1 MPNSHFMSAA
11 VMLLLKVSGS
21 LNFQVVK
28 RSFIFV
34 SGIHEIN
41 TRLQPVVC
49 NIMYYV
55 YVCDIVLMNLH
66 LLNILSNVC

>member
-1 MPNSHFMSAA
+1 MPSYQCVSAA
-11 VMLLLKVSGS
+11 VVLVLKVSGS

-49 NIMYYV
+49 NSLSYV
-55 YVCDIVLMNLH
+55 YVCDIVLMNYH
-66 LLNILSNVC
+66 LLNILSNIW